1 MRNGWHFTPHTIL
14 SDRVERKTR
23 KHTHTI
29 PHRRRAAALLSSHS
43 CHDRPTDR
51 RSPPPSLCPQLN
63 TCLWISSFHGAAWL
77 AWHDSAVLI
86 WNVHRLRECCWG
98 YKTDYW
104 SFVSKRCRINVVDS
118 FLSWKLEV
126 QKFIFASHNS
136 TPRHQ
141 WTHPSKCCP
150 FAFTGSL
157 WLTVIII
164 ALPFRCLLFVV
175 RRCLPSRTCD
185 RYRCLLHNF
194 VLL

>member
-1 MRNGWHFTPHTIL
+1 MP
-14 SDRVERKTR
+14 
-23 KHTHTI
+23 
-29 PHRRRAAALLSSHS
+29 
-43 CHDRPTDR
+43 RPTDR
-51 RSPPPSLCPQLN
+51 PSIAAAVALPTAEHVFVNLFFPQ
-63 TCLWISSFHGAAWL
+63 FHGAAWL
-77 AWHDSAVLI
+77 AWHDSAVLV
-86 WNVHRLRECCWG
+86 WNVHRLRECFWG

-104 SFVSKRCRINVVDS
+104 SFVSKRCRINVVGS

-136 TPRHQ
+136 TSRHQ

-175 RRCLPSRTCD
+175 RRCLTSRTCV
-185 RYRCLLHNF
+185 RYHCLLHNF